1 MKMLATMK
9 VNLLHRKYRPNNKLW
24 WWVVIFNK
32 KPRVPTVEMTMIGR
46 TFIEHKR
53 ISVLVPEI
61 VEIEEGLVLLIQLIF
76 IIISSIMFSS
86 RAETA
91 NKEPK
96 AVTQLKTNLISNIMR
111 WSPHSLEVLQ
121 LIDLPSCHQLFKRI
135 HPFFQKELVLVV
147 LNLTPYLDHNLRA
160 F

>member
-1 MKMLATMK
+1 M
-9 VNLLHRKYRPNNKLW
+9 
-24 WWVVIFNK
+24 VIFNK

-91 NKEPK
+91 NKEPR
-96 AVTQLKTNLISNIMR
+96 AATQLKTNLISNIMR
-111 WSPHSLEVLQ
+111 
-121 LIDLPSCHQLFKRI
+121 
-135 HPFFQKELVLVV
+135 
-147 LNLTPYLDHNLRA
+147 
-160 F
+160 